1 MKSGTAKVL
10 HPLLGRPML
19 SYVLD
24 LALSVDASSRAVVV
38 GSQAEEVA
46 STLPPGEF
54 DVFRQDRQLGTG
66 HAVRQARGLLS
77 RAGDILVLSGDTPL
91 ISKGTVRRL
100 VRRHRQAGAAVTVLT
115 ALLPEPR
122 GYGRII
128 RAGRSGIRS
137 IVEET
142 DATAAE
148 RAVKEINT
156 GTYCFDAAFLKGALG
171 RLGRSNRQGEFY
183 LTDVGA
189 TAVGKGLGVIAVRAA
204 DPGEVKGVNSR
215 IDLAAAENL
224 LRLRKLEALMR
235 SGVTVTDPASTWVEH
250 SVRVGRDTVLL
261 PQTFLEGQTRV
272 GPSCRLGPMVRVR
285 HSTLGKGVLVKD
297 GCVIEDAR
305 IGPSCR
311 VGPFA
316 HLRPGTVLAADVRIG
331 NFVEVKGS
339 RLGRGTKA
347 GHLSYIGDAR
357 VGKNVNIGAG
367 TITCNYDGSR
377 KWQTVIEDG
386 VFIGSNTALV
396 APVRVGRDSLVGA
409 GSTITRDV
417 SPGTLALS
425 RSPQEHRRG
434 GAKRLLGRGKP
445 GA

>member
-1 MKSGTAKVL
+1 
-10 HPLLGRPML
+10 ML

-24 LALSVDASSRAVVV
+24 LALSADASSRAVVV
-38 GSQAEEVA
+38 GCQAEEVA
-46 STLPPGEF
+46 STIPPGEF

-77 RAGDILVLSGDTPL
+77 REGDLLILSGDAPL
-91 ISKGTVRRL
+91 LSKGTLRRL
-100 VRRHRQAGAAVTVLT
+100 VRCHRRTGAAVTVLT

-128 RAGRSGIRS
+128 RGGRSSIRA
-137 IVEET
+137 IVEEA

-148 RAVKEINT
+148 RGVKEINT
-156 GTYCFDAAFLKGALG
+156 GTYCFDTSFLRGALG
-171 RLGRSNRQGEFY
+171 RLRRSNRQGEFY
-183 LTDVGA
+183 LTDVVA
-189 TAVGKGLGVIAVRAA
+189 MAVGRGLKVMAVRTG
-204 DPGEVKGVNSR
+204 DPGEVKGINSR
-215 IDLAAAENL
+215 IDLAGAENI

-235 SGVTVTDPASTWVEH
+235 SGVTVADPASTWVEH

-311 VGPFA
+311 IGPFA
-316 HLRPGTVLAADVRIG
+316 HLRPGTVLAADVKIG

-347 GHLSYIGDAR
+347 SHLSYIGDSR
-357 VGKNVNIGAG
+357 VGRNVNIGAG

-377 KWQTVIEDG
+377 KWRTVIEDG

-409 GSTITRDV
+409 GSTITRDIP
-417 SPGTLALS
+417 PGTLALS
-425 RSPQEHRRG
+425 RTAQEHRRG
-434 GAKRLLGRGKP
+434 GAKRRLGKRKS